1 MPFDQIEKTGCYPG
15 FFDLLIT
22 NCPQC
27 ELFVEIS
34 AQLKIDDLILAI

>member
-1 MPFDQIEKTGCYPG
+1 MPFDQIEKTGIAPG

-22 NCPQC
+22 NCLQC
-27 ELFVEIS
+27 ELFFEIS